1 MQWFTKTANNSK
13 MMYNFNNKTNM
24 LLKPFLDKVYDVPK
38 LCNNLDFFHNT
49 SGNSR
54 NCTNTSGF
62 ST

>member
-1 MQWFTKTANNSK
+1 
-13 MMYNFNNKTNM
+13 M
-24 LLKPFLDKVYDVPK
+24 LLKSFLDKVYDVPK